1 MVGRDPGMRYLRVF
15 GTFLVLLTIC
25 CLLLFSIYNEVESK
39 TISQI
44 NTEQMV
50 HAQQGATGIERF
62 FSTYNNTLSFLAVSE
77 HIITLDP
84 DGRVMMQEF
93 YLLNSE
99 DIASI
104 SRVDRRGT
112 ILYTFPFEN
121 TSGADISTQSHVQKS
136 MSSHRVVVSDVF
148 TAVQGFRTIAFAMPV
163 FKNGEYDGS
172 LTILVPFEQ
181 LSRKNLESI
190 RILNT
195 GHAWIINRDGII
207 LYSPNTSM
215 IDRSAT
221 TVFAKSP
228 SYNSFIAE
236 AVKGSP
242 GNSTYTL
249 EEDPVSN
256 APVTFHAVYFPA
268 IIGDTHWSIIV
279 ATPEREILST
289 LHGFRNDLIIISLI
303 LVISLLLF
311 AYYTTRAWGIIK
323 EEEKRKTAEAALRES
338 EANYRSILENMQETF
353 YRGDKDGNLVMV
365 SPSGVALMGYS
376 SVGEMLGK
384 KILSYYADPQDRVTF
399 MQELMEKGSIT
410 NFETRLKKADG
421 TVLTVLASSHIRKDS
436 DGNSIGV
443 EGIIR
448 DITDRKQVQEE
459 LFRKNE
465 ELGAAYEEITAT
477 AEELRQNYD
486 NLAMSQQALEQARRK
501 LNLLNSVT
509 FTDIQNAI
517 FSLSGYLGLERLQ
530 PADEKTQKYREKQ
543 EKIIQA
549 ISASLQFAKN
559 YQDLGI
565 KSPVWQDVS
574 QVFLLGIS
582 HIDSLKLNRKIR
594 TDNLEIYADPL
605 LEKVFCTLAENVLL
619 HGVTATGIALW
630 YRDTPEGLTLIFE
643 DNGAGIPGPVKEKIF
658 ERRSEGKQGMGLFL
672 VREILSVTGIT
683 ITESGEPGKG
693 ARFEMVVPKGA
704 YRFSG
709 LGNPP

>member
-1 MVGRDPGMRYLRVF
+1 MVGRDPGMRYLRVL

-93 YLLNSE
+93 YSLNSE

-486 NLAMSQQALEQARRK
+486 NLSMSQQALEQARRK

-709 LGNPP
+709 PGNPP